1 MGRPPAAKDPK
12 GQPEMTSTWPKL
24 AVSVRPSV
32 RSLVQALAMLERRPA
47 WQVVEDALRQY
58 GDRLPAE
65 DRKIVDALVRR
76 AEAKPRK
83 P

>member
-1 MGRPPAAKDPK
+1 MGRPPAAEDPK

-65 DRKIVDALVRR
+65 DRKTVDALVRR
-76 AEAKPRK
+76 VGSKQA
-83 P
+83 

>member
-1 MGRPPAAKDPK
+1 
-12 GQPEMTSTWPKL
+12 
-24 AVSVRPSV
+24 
-32 RSLVQALAMLERRPA
+32 MLERRPA

-76 AEAKPRK
+76 TETKTKRT
-83 P
+83 